1 VSKKIEDVAS
11 GGDGDGEHEA
21 MKTSKGFARVPYE
34 YSSYSKSNAHLPTI
48 NPSKPPQFDGVRYTD
63 WAHRMKMHLIA
74 ARCWEIV
81 EVSVR
86 ASEED
91 GELTTEDYLDI
102 QQNAIAASLILS
114 CLNREDY
121 NKVNGM
127 ESAKQI

>member
-102 QQNAIAASLILS
+102 QQNATAASLILS